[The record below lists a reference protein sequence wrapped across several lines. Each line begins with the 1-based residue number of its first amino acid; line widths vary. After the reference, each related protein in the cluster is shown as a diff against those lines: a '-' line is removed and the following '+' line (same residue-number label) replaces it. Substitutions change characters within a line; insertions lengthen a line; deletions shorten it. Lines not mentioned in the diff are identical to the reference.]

1 MSIEKTEIWQ
11 QLADHANTIQTPA
24 CHLKEL
30 LKDPQRINTFSINAT
45 GLWFDFSRQ
54 RLTSETLSLLYQL
67 AKAQKLQE
75 RFTAMTTQGAIVNTT
90 ENRAALHTACRKFDT
105 TAVTVDG
112 LDVMPDI
119 TAARR
124 SAARFCNKVHSGEIK
139 GGTGKQFTHAV
150 VVGIGGSYLGT
161 QFVAQALYAHA
172 DCGIQL
178 HYLSNVDSHNFNAI
192 CDQIDPEST
201 LWIVISKSYKTAET
215 LANTRLAMRFMRD
228 KGLDPAQHIVTVT
241 SKGSPGD
248 DPSNPVL
255 ASFHLFDFIGG
266 RYSVSSAV
274 GAVPLGLYL
283 GPDRFEAFLKGMAE
297 MDHHALTAPP
307 DQNGP
312 LTAALIALWNNNF
325 LGYSAQA
332 LIPYASFLDK
342 LAPHFQQLNMES
354 CGKSVTLQNSPTT
367 MPTGTIIFGE
377 PGTNAQHSFFQL
389 AHQGRPFPIDFVGV
403 LKPSYP
409 QVKDS
414 QTNVT
419 NHEELWANLMAQAAA
434 LAVGQSNPDPM
445 RQFDGNRPS
454 STLVIESLSPADI
467 GRLLAFYEHRTVYEA
482 FLWNINPFDQFGVE
496 LGKTMAKD
504 IRQKMIAV
512 QADNRNA
519 NKTGNPIESHYL
531 KILASGKIPL
541 NPTREK

>member
-1 MSIEKTEIWQ
+1 MTLKQTGIRHQLEHHAEIFKTP
-11 QLADHANTIQTPA
+11 DH
-24 CHLKEL
+24 HLKEL
-30 LKDPQRINTFSINAT
+30 LKDPQRINTFSLNAN

-54 RLTSETLSLLYQL
+54 RLTSETLTLLYQL
-67 AKAQKLQE
+67 AKEQKLQE
-75 RFTAMTTQGAIVNTT
+75 RFAAMTQGAMVNTT
-90 ENRAALHTACRKFDT
+90 ENRAALHTACRKFDND
-105 TAVTVDG
+105 AVVVDG
-112 LDVMPDI
+112 INVMPDI
-119 TAARR
+119 LAARR
-124 SAARFCNKVHSGEIK
+124 SAAHFCDNVHAGEIK
-139 GGTGKQFTHAV
+139 GSTGKQFIHAV

-172 DCGIQL
+172 DRGIQL

-192 CDQIDPEST
+192 CDQIDPEAT

-215 LANTRLAMRFMRD
+215 LANARLAIQFMQD

-241 SKGSPGD
+241 AKGSPGD

-255 ASFHLFDFIGG
+255 AAIHMFDFIGG

-274 GAVPLGLYL
+274 GAMPLGLYL
-283 GPDRFEAFLKGMAE
+283 GPDRFEAFLKGMSA
-297 MDHHALTAPP
+297 MDQHALKSPP
-307 DQNGP
+307 HQNGP
-312 LTAALIALWNNNF
+312 LTAALIAIWNNNY

-354 CGKSVTLQNSPTT
+354 CGKSVTLKNDPVSA
-367 MPTGTIIFGE
+367 PTGTIIFGE

-389 AHQGRPFPIDFVGV
+389 AHQGRPFPIDFIGV

-409 QVKDS
+409 QVKNPK
-414 QTNVT
+414 TNVT

-434 LAVGQSNPDPM
+434 LAVGKSNSDPM

-454 STLVIESLSPADI
+454 STLVINSLSPEDI

-482 FLWNINPFDQFGVE
+482 FGWGINPFDQFGVE
-496 LGKTMAKD
+496 LGKTMAAD
-504 IRQKMIAV
+504 IRQKMIAI
-512 QADNRNA
+512 
-519 NKTGNPIESHYL
+519 KTDGTEPGQSSNPIEDAYL
-531 KILASGKIPL
+531 KMLESGKFPL
-541 NPTREK
+541 TPSQEK